1 MHTCWQMS
9 TFVNNNIILPRV
21 SDLWE
26 LQNIMA
32 VVSVGW
38 KSSQGC
44 VVMKK
49 INPSNAHC
57 RMTTGT
63 YLSKI
68 NTVTF
73 SYGYFQ
79 KKTKKNMHF
88 GKKKNHAGKSF
99 ECNLKLN

>member
-1 MHTCWQMS
+1 MS
-9 TFVNNNIILPRV
+9 MSVNNNIILPRV

-57 RMTTGT
+57 RMTTGMAST
-63 YLSKI
+63 LSKI
-68 NTVTF
+68 NTGTF
-73 SYGYFQ
+73 S
-79 KKTKKNMHF
+79 
-88 GKKKNHAGKSF
+88 
-99 ECNLKLN
+99 

>member
-1 MHTCWQMS
+1 MS
-9 TFVNNNIILPRV
+9 MSVNNNIILPRV